1 MARILFLTPYP
12 AGRAPSQRFRFEQY
26 LGILAAHGHQCQE
39 VSFLDEATW
48 GILYRPG
55 HAGGIDDPAR
65 ANSIGNSR

>member
-1 MARILFLTPYP
+1 MARILFFTPYP

-26 LGILAAHGHQCQE
+26 LGILTAHGHQHRE

-55 HAGGIDDPAR
+55 HAA
-65 ANSIGNSR
+65 ANRHLTAG